1 MEARDSFG
9 YWVRRRRKSLDL
21 TQEELAQRVG
31 CALVTLRKIEA
42 DERRP
47 SPQMAERLAHGLA
60 LPPSE
65 WADFAAAAAG
75 TDTVAWLEK
84 PSGRYARPPGNLP
97 APVTSLIGREQ
108 ELALIIDCL
117 QRKDVRLVTLTGP
130 VGVGK
135 TRLAIEAGRRL
146 QQRYQPLR
154 DGAYLV
160 ELATVRD
167 PGLVLPVIAT
177 ILGVREGRR
186 KGLAQLLAD
195 YLADRRLL
203 LILDNFEHLLA
214 AAPQLA
220 ALLATC
226 PDLKMLVTSRAR
238 LHLYGEHELVISPLS
253 LPDPENLV
261 DAAGSAAVRLFCAR
275 AQAVRAD
282 FSLSPSLIATV
293 AAICRHLDGLPLAI
307 ELAAANIRVFSPQ
320 ELLRRLEHDLPT
332 DFPGAVSPLPR
343 LHVLRNAVS
352 WSYNLL
358 SQTQQKLFMRL
369 AVFAGGFELKAAQ
382 AVCCDLEAVADPT
395 DIDDDIGALLDQS
408 LLMRETAPVAFLAT
422 QKPCPQCPVL
432 QLQEDAAVESR
443 FVMLETISEFARERL
458 QHSGELGQLRQR
470 HAGYYAGCAQQMA
483 AHLHGPAQALALIWL
498 ERNKDNLRAALT
510 WLLNTQQIEQAAEL
524 GCALGAFWQRH
535 GHYGEGRRWLDK
547 IISALAQSSASATLR
562 ARTLQTAAMLAYRQ
576 GDWQIAQPWLAE
588 CDAIFAAAGDLR
600 GQASVHFDRGWI
612 AVDLGDW
619 EMALH
624 LNCKSLALA
633 RAADDDLISYRA
645 LTNLGWAH
653 LCIGECATAT
663 PYFEEAHLLAQRMQH
678 IKGIAV
684 ALTNLGWV
692 AFYTGNLARAQ
703 ALAKA
708 GLRLCCPLNERE
720 LMAECLEL
728 LAIAT
733 VANGDANRAAILSG
747 AAAALRTALHIG
759 QLSSHHTVAALA
771 VAEETMRRQLNDKDF
786 ETARR
791 TGWGLR
797 LEAVII
803 LALGCE
809 QTAGIALT

>member
-47 SPQMAERLAHGLA
+47 SLQMAERLAHGLA

-65 WADFAAAAAG
+65 WADFAIAAAG
-75 TDTVAWLEK
+75 ADTVAWLEK
-84 PSGRYARPPGNLP
+84 LPDGYTRLPGNLP

-108 ELALIIDCL
+108 ELLLITNCL
-117 QRKDVRLVTLTGP
+117 QRKDVRLLTLTGP

-146 QQRYQPLR
+146 QQRCQPMR

-167 PGLVLPVIAT
+167 PGMVLPTIAI

-186 KGLAQLLAD
+186 KRLAQLLAD
-195 YLADRRLL
+195 YLADRRVL

-220 ALLATC
+220 ALLAAC
-226 PDLKMLVTSRAR
+226 PNLKMMVTSRAR
-238 LHLYGEHELVISPLS
+238 LHLYGEHELVVSPLS

-261 DAAGSAAVRLFCAR
+261 DAAESAAVRLFCTR
-275 AQAVRAD
+275 AQAVHSD
-282 FSLSPSLIATV
+282 FSLSPSLTATV

-320 ELLRRLEHDLPT
+320 ELLRRLEHELPT
-332 DFPGAVSPLPR
+332 DYTDAARPLPR

-352 WSYNLL
+352 RSYDLL
-358 SQTQQKLFMRL
+358 SQAQQKLFTRL
-369 AVFAGGFELKAAQ
+369 AVFVGGFELRAAQ
-382 AVCCDLEAVADPT
+382 TICCDPEMAAGLADIGD
-395 DIDDDIGALLDQS
+395 DIDALLGQS
-408 LLMRETAPVAFLAT
+408 LLMREATPVAFLVT

-458 QHSGELGQLRQR
+458 QHSGEFDRLRQR
-470 HAGYYAGCAQQMA
+470 HADHYASCAQQIA
-483 AHLHGPAQALALIWL
+483 AHLHGPSQALALIWL
-498 ERNKDNLRAALT
+498 ERNSDNLRAALT
-510 WLLNTQQIEQAAEL
+510 WLLNTQQVEQAAEL

-535 GHYGEGRRWLDK
+535 GHYGEGRRWLDR
-547 IISALAQSSASATLR
+547 ILSALAQSSAPATLR

-588 CDAIFAAAGDLR
+588 CDAIFTAAGDLR
-600 GQASVHFDRGWI
+600 GQASVTFDQGWI

-619 EMALH
+619 EMAMH
-624 LNCKSLALA
+624 LNYKSLALA
-633 RAADDDLISYRA
+633 RAAGDDLISYRA
-645 LTNLGWAH
+645 LTNLGWTH

-663 PYFEEAHLLAQRMQH
+663 PYFEEAHLL
-678 IKGIAV
+678 
-684 ALTNLGWV
+684 
-692 AFYTGNLARAQ
+692 
-703 ALAKA
+703 
-708 GLRLCCPLNERE
+708 
-720 LMAECLEL
+720 
-728 LAIAT
+728 
-733 VANGDANRAAILSG
+733 
-747 AAAALRTALHIG
+747 
-759 QLSSHHTVAALA
+759 
-771 VAEETMRRQLNDKDF
+771 
-786 ETARR
+786 
-791 TGWGLR
+791 
-797 LEAVII
+797 
-803 LALGCE
+803 
-809 QTAGIALT
+809 